1 MKRREFVQNTALAA
15 AGWALSRAGVR
26 AAGPAAATEP
36 GRLTVHVFS
45 KHLQFLDYADLG
57 KVAADLGFDGV
68 DLAVRR
74 GGHVEPATVARDLPR
89 AAEALQAAGLPPKL
103 FVSDVTDAIEP
114 ASVAVLETAARLGFK
129 AYRMGY
135 YSFIPGVSW
144 RENLDRHRVSLAAL
158 AALNARLGLHGA
170 YQNHAGRRV
179 GAYLPDLAYLLE
191 GVDPRWLGCQ
201 FDLRHAVVEGGTAW
215 PAGLEWLLPHIR
227 TIPVKDFR
235 WVQRA
240 GGLQVENVPLGE
252 GVVDFPAF
260 FRVLRRAGI
269 TPEVSLHLEYDL
281 GGANAGRREITIPR
295 EQVYAAMRRD
305 LATVRALWKA
315 SA

>member
-1 MKRREFVQNTALAA
+1 MHRRDFVKLAA
-15 AGWALSRAGVR
+15 VAPLAAVLPAGRAR
-26 AAGPAAATEP
+26 AATGAAPPADQ
-36 GRLTVHVFS
+36 LSVHVFS

-57 KVAADLGFDGV
+57 RVAADLGFDGV

-89 AAEALQAAGLPPKL
+89 AVAALQAAGLPPRL
-103 FVSDVTDAIEP
+103 FVSNVTNATEP
-114 ASVAVLETAARLGFK
+114 ENVAVLETAARLGFQ
-129 AYRMGY
+129 AYRLGY
-135 YSFIPGVSW
+135 YSFSAEATW
-144 RENLDRHRVSLAAL
+144 RGNLDRHKVTLTAL
-158 AALNARLGLHGA
+158 AALNQRLGLRGA

-191 GVDPRWLGCQ
+191 GLDPRWMGCQ
-201 FDLRHAVVEGGTAW
+201 FDIRHAVVEGGTAW
-215 PAGLEWLLPHIR
+215 PLGLEWLLPHIR

-240 GGLQVENVPLGE
+240 GGLEVENVPLGE

-260 FRVLRRAGI
+260 FRMLRRAGV
-269 TPEVSLHLEYDL
+269 TPAASLHLEYDL
-281 GGANAGRREITIPR
+281 GGANSGRREITIPR

-305 LATVRALWKA
+305 LATLRALWKA